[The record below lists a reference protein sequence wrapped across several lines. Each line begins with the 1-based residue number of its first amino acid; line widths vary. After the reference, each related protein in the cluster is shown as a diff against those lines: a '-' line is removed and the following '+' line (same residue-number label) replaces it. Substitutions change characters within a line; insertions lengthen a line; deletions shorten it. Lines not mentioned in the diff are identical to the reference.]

1 MFYILLYIVIIL
13 FYLHIHLVGMW
24 VPVKLLVC
32 FPGFLVIFLKH
43 LESLAIFGSSCRRL
57 PAHHGPAGSRQGIR
71 APTKWGCSPVQWPYQ
86 WSKSGENGFQWRLLD
101 GYPPEIK
108 HGNEKS
114 SIHRSLV
121 MFQPCLILSM
131 EEILHST
138 LDWNMLKPHKFSLNL

>member
-1 MFYILLYIVIIL
+1 MFSRISRHFPQASGILG
-13 FYLHIHLVGMW
+13 HPW
-24 VPVKLLVC
+24 P
-32 FPGFLVIFLKH
+32 
-43 LESLAIFGSSCRRL
+43 SLAIFGSSCRRL

-138 LDWNMLKPHKFSLNL
+138 LDWNMLKPINFFEFVNNGRIMGCLSSTSTTHPHYF